1 LVFPSIEA
9 GTIGAGGGS
18 VVWLDDGGFLRVG
31 PRSAG
36 ADPGPAAYG
45 RGGVEPTL
53 TDANLVLGRLD
64 PDYFLGGGLPL
75 DRQAARRSFG
85 PLARRL
91 GLAVEQA
98 ALAIVRVANENMA
111 AAIHERTVEVGID
124 LRGFALV
131 AFGGAGPLHA
141 CALARALGISRVLVP
156 PHPGLCSAFGAATA
170 ELRSDR
176 MATVHFRSD
185 TVRADD
191 VDAIVARLAGEARA
205 ELHAEGLE
213 GEPTIATRLG
223 LRYAGQNY
231 EHTVELMGGR
241 IDDETLR
248 GAFAEFEELHNRSYG
263 YDLRGQAIEL
273 VELVVTGRA
282 TSRRSKPAG
291 EPVQPLPRRRRPVTL
306 HHGVVDAV
314 VVRRSS
320 LAPGD
325 KLAGPAIVEEPD
337 STLLLEDG
345 DTLLVLPDRTLS
357 IDVAS

>member
-1 LVFPSIEA
+1 
-9 GTIGAGGGS
+9 
-18 VVWLDDGGFLRVG
+18 
-31 PRSAG
+31 
-36 ADPGPAAYG
+36 
-45 RGGVEPTL
+45 VEPTL

-75 DRQAARRSFG
+75 DRQAACRSFE

-91 GLAVEQA
+91 GLEVEQA
-98 ALAIVRVANENMA
+98 ALSVVRVANENMA

-124 LRGFALV
+124 IRGFALV

-141 CALARALGISRVLVP
+141 CAIARALGILRVLVP

-191 VDAIVARLAGEARA
+191 VDAIVARLAGEACA
-205 ELHAEGLE
+205 ELRAEGLE
-213 GEPTIATRLG
+213 DEPAISTRLG

-231 EHTVELMGGR
+231 EHTVELAGAR
-241 IDDETLR
+241 IDDETVLR
-248 GAFAEFEELHNRSYG
+248 AFAEFEELHDRSYG

-273 VELVVTGRA
+273 VELVVTARA
-282 TSRRSKPAG
+282 PSRRSPPAG
-291 EPVQPLPRRRRPVTL
+291 DGVQPAPHRRRPVIL
-306 HHGVVDAV
+306 QQGAAEAV

-320 LAPGD
+320 LAPGET
-325 KLAGPAIVEEPD
+325 LAGPAIVEEPD
-337 STLLLEDG
+337 STVLLGHD

-357 IDVAS
+357 IDVAG